1 MQKHFLCLI
10 PLLQLV
16 TTNQLVA
23 DDETPPL
30 VEVVPAGVD
39 LVLGA
44 NHAEEAS
51 AKMEALLSQMFPGN
65 RITGASEYLFGWAEA
80 FGPDVVDYSGP
91 VAFFAPHEIVSL
103 AREQNIDAFE
113 TLSTLWRLLQ
123 SDHELVDRLI
133 REVEQNEEPIP
144 LLARLDNTG
153 VVLLSSDSIAART
166 IVGVPV
172 NLPDHQCATV
182 LQAFGLDVTAVYH
195 ENQVCFAVDADSD
208 PEDLLERPKL
218 SSEFPADHVRRLSEA
233 DFLALLRLESGP
245 GIANNPDLGTNW
257 VTLTGTVECDED
269 ADELVPLGARIGL
282 SYLPDAAAQA
292 EIDRQLDG
300 IAEGVGPAS
309 LNGLPDGNVLVA
321 FAACLGGHPFLSL
334 DAKQLRAF
342 AVPQVTEQM
351 LNGVVAVSEHVEG
364 GRIAIYR
371 DFSSPSGSFSSV
383 IILDTQHPEDLLA
396 ALRDAIGVV
405 PAEEVERHD
414 VAEQEGD
421 DEAAADPREELT
433 AESIRDLI
441 RQLDA
446 DDVQSRTAA
455 MDRLTAIGTVAIPF
469 LEEAE
474 RSSSERS
481 GRRIGACLVR
491 IRRGQAAADVES
503 SALLSLNLFQYL
515 EPRFEYVIAGER
527 RKDGTDVDW
536 IRVTL
541 SETPPIDE
549 YTRIAAN
556 RMNAQ
561 QAAALNQRRAKMRL
575 QSWFG
580 PDWNRWRVAQTGNHV
595 VILIGSQTELLDEAL
610 ANLRDGNENTL
621 SIARWQE
628 GDGDHQVEL
637 YYDLNAIT
645 GFVSQE
651 LGILPADDVDLRDLM
666 RPQLVNIGVGI
677 EPDRVYVDVY
687 APISQLNYHFGT
699 LINGISGL
707 RVF

>member
-1 MQKHFLCLI
+1 MRKQFLCLL
-10 PLLQLV
+10 PLLQLL
-16 TTNQLVA
+16 TTSRLAA
-23 DDETPPL
+23 DDESLPL

-44 NHAEEAS
+44 NQAELAS

-65 RITGASEYLFGWAEA
+65 RITGASEYLFGWAEE
-80 FGPDVVDYSGP
+80 FGPEVVDYSGP
-91 VAFFAPHEIVSL
+91 IAFFAPQEIVSL
-103 AREQNIDAFE
+103 AVEQNLDVFE

-133 REVEQNEEPIP
+133 REVEQNDEPIP

-166 IVGVPV
+166 IVGAPA
-172 NLPDHQCATV
+172 NLPDHQCTTV

-195 ENQVCFAVDADSD
+195 QNQVCFAVDADND

-218 SSEFPADHVRRLSEA
+218 ASEFPADHVRRLSEA
-233 DFLALLRLESGP
+233 DFIALLSLESGP
-245 GIANNPDLGTNW
+245 GIANLPNRGRNW

-269 ADELVPLGARIGL
+269 ADELVPVGARIGL

-292 EIDRQLDG
+292 EIEQQLDG
-300 IAEGVGPAS
+300 LAEGVRPAS
-309 LNGLPDGNVLVA
+309 LNGLPDGDVLFA

-342 AVPQVTEQM
+342 VVPQVTEQM

-364 GRIAIYR
+364 GRIAVYR
-371 DFSSPSGSFSSV
+371 DFNSPSGSFSAV
-383 IILDTQHPEDLLA
+383 IILDTEHPDDLLA
-396 ALRDAIGVV
+396 ALREAIGVV
-405 PAEEVERHD
+405 PAEEVEWHE
-414 VAEQEGD
+414 VAEQED
-421 DEAAADPREELT
+421 DGEADSDPHENLT
-433 AESIRDLI
+433 AESIRELI
-441 RQLDA
+441 SQLDA
-446 DDVQSRTAA
+446 DDVETRRAA
-455 MDRLTAIGTVAIPF
+455 IDRLTQIGTVAIPF
-469 LEEAE
+469 LEEAVPTT
-474 RSSSERS
+474 SERL
-481 GRRIGACLVR
+481 GRRIRACLVR
-491 IRRGQAAADVES
+491 IRRGQAAADAES
-503 SALLSLNLFQYL
+503 SALLNLNLFQYL
-515 EPRFEYVIAGER
+515 EPQFEYVIAGER
-527 RKDGTDVDW
+527 RQDGTDVDW
-536 IRVTL
+536 IRVAL

-549 YTRIAAN
+549 YTQIAAR
-556 RMNAQ
+556 RMNEQ
-561 QAAALNQRRAKMRL
+561 QTVALSRRRAEMRL
-575 QSWFG
+575 RSWFG
-580 PDWNRWRVAQTGNHV
+580 LDWNRWRVAQAENHV

-610 ANLRDGNENTL
+610 ANLHDGNENTL

-651 LGILPADDVDLRDLM
+651 LGILPADDVDLRELM
-666 RPQLVNIGVGI
+666 RPQLVNIGLGI
-677 EPDRVYVDVY
+677 EPGRVYVDVF
-687 APISQLNYHFGT
+687 APVSQLNYHFGT